1 VLKFCTIKDMNLNFN
16 SVSLFHFYSGNS
28 DIIDVFSKKYFL
40 EQSQGHMSQETQYF
54 PLQILSRDQ
63 NNESALEGTI
73 KNQSPKSFESM
84 IKMISEF
91 PNIPASKMFLQLI
104 PRLLS
109 HDSDVVLDFF
119 EVSKFCPPQMNLEQF
134 VPWDDNMDELVFASH
149 TSIIWQDLLL
159 DQLEEN
165 GVEIMERV
173 QNKSEKVDEQPKLT
187 PYEKVLRIRG
197 FKKNML

>member
-1 VLKFCTIKDMNLNFN
+1 
-16 SVSLFHFYSGNS
+16 
-28 DIIDVFSKKYFL
+28 
-40 EQSQGHMSQETQYF
+40 MSQETQYF

-134 VPWDDNMDELVFASH
+134 VPWDDNMKELVFASH
-149 TSIIWQDLLL
+149 TSIIWQDLLF

-165 GVEIMERV
+165 GVEILERV
-173 QNKSEKVDEQPKLT
+173 
-187 PYEKVLRIRG
+187 
-197 FKKNML
+197 